1 VQLNPNQFAI
11 EVSKTSMNAAK
22 ATVAAISHGFDFG
35 FHCVL
40 SPPSAFILFLPMASF
55 T

>member
-1 VQLNPNQFAI
+1 
-11 EVSKTSMNAAK
+11 MNAAK